1 MTDTASPFRVQIFR
15 KNLRPKSDRLL
26 DIRSLLENRQFG
38 PFWEQYRKPLPK
50 AA

>member
-26 DIRSLLENRQFG
+26 ASDNAMSLAINFVLYCPRN
-38 PFWEQYRKPLPK
+38 
-50 AA
+50 